1 MTLLSVTELK
11 SSAGEILDR
20 AIEGRPQFVVR
31 GKDVVMISRAEL
43 LVGVQRQPAGYFADA
58 YGDAERISRE
68 RRASN
73 AVKFAPER

>member
-1 MTLLSVTELK
+1 MKLLSVTELK

-20 AIEGRPQFVVR
+20 AMEGKPQFVVR
-31 GKDVVMISRAEL
+31 GGGVVMISRAEL
-43 LVGVQRQPAGYFADA
+43 LAGVQKHPEGYFADA
-58 YGDAERISRE
+58 YGDTERISRE